1 MHKTSAWPLA
11 GAYAVLV
18 VYASL
23 YPFSGWRNQEI
34 PPWEFL
40 SAGWPKYWTWF
51 DVAANV
57 VGYIPLGF
65 LLALSFMRRGNVR
78 HFESHPNL
86 AAIVVALLAGSAL
99 AFCMEAVQNFL
110 PARVASNVD
119 LGLNALGTLVGA
131 VVATGLELAGAIA
144 HWSRFR
150 QRWLIPEARGA
161 LVLLALW
168 PFALLFPAAVP
179 LGLGQVFERLEGAI
193 AEWLAETPF
202 LEWLPV
208 REIELQPLVPAAELL
223 CVALGAFIPC
233 LLGYTILRSVG
244 KRVVFAVGTVLV
256 GAAVTALS
264 AALSWGPSHAWAW
277 LSLPVQ
283 VGLLFG
289 LGLALLMLPVPRRG
303 CAAMLLLALV
313 VHVSVLNQAP
323 ASAYFSDTLQAWE
336 QGRFIR
342 FHGLA
347 QWLGWL
353 WPYAVLVYVLLR
365 VSRPDRVP
373 AAPTIP
379 G

>member
-11 GAYAVLV
+11 GAYGLLV

-23 YPFSGWRNQEI
+23 YPFSGWRDQEI

-40 SAGWPKYWTWF
+40 FAGWPKYWTGF

-65 LLALSFMRRGNVR
+65 LLALSFLRRGNVR
-78 HFESHPNL
+78 YFAGHPNL
-86 AAIVVALLAGSAL
+86 AAVAVAVLAGGVLS
-99 AFCMEAVQNFL
+99 FCMEAAQSFL
-110 PARVASNVD
+110 PSRVASNVD
-119 LGLNALGTLVGA
+119 FGLNVGGTLAGA
-131 VVATGLELAGAIA
+131 ALAAALELGGAIA

-150 QRWLIPEARGA
+150 ERWFIPEARGA

-179 LGLGQVFERLEGAI
+179 LGLGQVLERLENAI
-193 AEWLAETPF
+193 AEWLLETPF

-208 REIELQPLVPAAELL
+208 REVELQPLVPAAELL

-244 KRVVFAVGTVLV
+244 RRAVFAVLAVAV
-256 GAAVTALS
+256 GAGVTALS
-264 AALSWGPSHAWAW
+264 AALSWGPAHAWAW
-277 LSLPVQ
+277 LSLPVRLGL
-283 VGLLFG
+283 VFGLL
-289 LGLALLMLPVPRRG
+289 LALLMLAVPRRG

-313 VHVSVLNQAP
+313 IHLSVLNQAP
-323 ASAYFSDTLQAWE
+323 ASAYFADTLQAWE

-353 WPYAVLVYVLLR
+353 WPYAVLVYVLVR
-365 VSRPDRVP
+365 VSRPERTPTMP
-373 AAPTIP
+373 A
-379 G
+379 